1 MPLQLKYKVCSNEA
15 VICICTKKMTEQVL
29 DKETWP
35 LEAEAALNDVRK
47 HVREAIVAPEM
58 KSTNQKIYLKITT
71 YEDEVYIV
79 EMSASGFNVVSSSS
93 ANRNKASD
101 RKYETLYALLDNI
114 SHRYRESFGEE
125 LSSKLSDLER
135 QCQG

>member
-1 MPLQLKYKVCSNEA
+1 
-15 VICICTKKMTEQVL
+15 MTEQVL